1 MSGFK
6 YACFV
11 SYCHGQYELM
21 TSFID
26 QLKGALDAYLDPLLD
41 EQVYIDTQRLQPG
54 YRYNEALARAI
65 CQSVCM
71 VVVYSPKYERH
82 EYCVREYEA
91 MVKIEA
97 SRRKLLGAAGNGL
110 GLIIPVILR
119 GGDNVPPRI
128 REHVHCVDFSK
139 FTLATPRLAS
149 NPEYVGQ
156 IQRIAEAIYNQYRV
170 FNEVGANPCRD
181 CETFSLPP
189 ASMVAAWRTPT
200 FVNREAPTRPHG

>member
-97 SRRKLLGAAGNGL
+97 SRRTLLGAAGNGL

-119 GGDNVPPRI
+119 GGDDVPPRI

-156 IQRIAEAIYNQYRV
+156 IQRIAEAIYSQYRV
-170 FNEVGANPCRD
+170 FSEVGANPCRD